1 MVVLSITTVSL
12 AEAEKWGD
20 VAATPKEFFEVFLQ
34 LALNK
39 RDGTKK
45 RAKIGRG
52 VGKVPATGSGQAAS
66 TSSGRAASTGSG
78 QAIKRMISDDVAPDG
93 AGNYFEG
100 GFSTTI
106 SRRWRWDR
114 EFGGSGTNT
123 CALENGGGSVVEG

>member
-1 MVVLSITTVSL
+1 LAITNASI
-12 AEAEKWGD
+12 AEYEKGVN
-20 VAATPKEFFEVFLQ
+20 VAATPKEFFEVLLQ
-34 LALNK
+34 PALNK

-52 VGKVPATGSGQAAS
+52 VGKVPATGSGQ
-66 TSSGRAASTGSG
+66 AASTGSG

-106 SRRWRWDR
+106 SRRWRLGR
-114 EFGGSGTNT
+114 EI
-123 CALENGGGSVVEG
+123 

>member
-34 LALNK
+34 LTLNK

-52 VGKVPATGSGQAAS
+52 VGKVPATGSGQ
-66 TSSGRAASTGSG
+66 AASTGSG

-114 EFGGSGTNT
+114 EFSGSGTNT